1 MTIICQFLTDYK
13 NSLEDFSVNLQLNGY
28 QKSHRTFRMLL
39 HYLVK
44 HSSAKQAINDKLQGN
59 AGMCLRCG
67 GVVNNQIKKDLL
79 LSLRVKT
86 ITIGE
91 YLAKLQAKRD
101 CLVHFLLL
109 AVCWPS
115 AQLHE
120 TITLLLVTLP
130 NTYQVQVQLHNTNAD
145 IHVSARL
152 TVLLKAASELTSTV
166 SGSLNCSIHSQS
178 CLVQEVVLA
187 SLVLSGTYGRD
198 CCGNEIESVAK

>member
-1 MTIICQFLTDYK
+1 MQIC
-13 NSLEDFSVNLQLNGY
+13 
-28 QKSHRTFRMLL
+28 L
-39 HYLVK
+39 HSCCVIVLVLGK
-44 HSSAKQAINDKLQGN
+44 
-59 AGMCLRCG
+59 
-67 GVVNNQIKKDLL
+67 
-79 LSLRVKT
+79 
-86 ITIGE
+86 

-145 IHVSARL
+145 RSARL

-187 SLVLSGTYGRD
+187 SLVLSDTYGRD